1 MTNNNPMMEKLL
13 VLYSAMLRIR
23 RTEQRL
29 SQLFADAEVPG
40 FIHLS
45 IGQEAVAV
53 GVASALQR
61 EDTLASNHR
70 GHGHALAKGM
80 SLESFF
86 LEVMGRAEGI
96 CGGRGGTMHVADM
109 SVGMLGANGIVGAGM
124 SLALGS
130 ALALQVRKTRNIASV
145 FFGDG
150 AMAEG
155 LLHECMNLAA
165 LWKLP
170 LLFVCENNGW
180 AEFSPSS
187 AQISAK
193 LESLAG
199 AYGIPYEGIDGND
212 VVTVHD
218 SAQRVVQALREGS
231 GPCVL
236 ECKTVRVRG
245 HYEGDPQKYRS
256 GDEKIEE
263 HDPLNRCRQRLLALG
278 VTDQS
283 LEAVDQSIGREI
295 DAAVSRAR
303 GAALPAFERARQD
316 VYTVN

>member
-1 MTNNNPMMEKLL
+1 MQPDQLTKL
-13 VLYSAMLRIR
+13 YRAMLRIR

-29 SQLFADAEVPG
+29 SKLFADGEVPG

-53 GVASALQR
+53 GVASALRR

-70 GHGHALAKGM
+70 GHGHALAKGV

-86 LEVMGRAEGI
+86 LEVMGRADGI
-96 CGGRGGTMHVADM
+96 CGGRGGSMHVADM
-109 SVGMLGANGIVGAGM
+109 SVGMLGANGIVGAGL

-130 ALALQVRKTRNIASV
+130 ALALQIRKTGCIASV

-180 AEFSPSS
+180 AEFSPSNT
-187 AQISAK
+187 QIMAK
-193 LESLAG
+193 LESLAS
-199 AYGIPYEGIDGND
+199 AYGIAHSAIDGND
-212 VVTVHD
+212 VVAVHEATFRVTSEMRTH
-218 SAQRVVQALREGS
+218 SAPQ
-231 GPCVL
+231 VL

-245 HYEGDPQKYRS
+245 HYEGDPQKYRNA
-256 GDEKIEE
+256 DEQIEE
-263 HDPLNRCRQRLLALG
+263 HDPLTRARQRLLALG
-278 VTDQS
+278 VTDLTLQ
-283 LEAVDQSIGREI
+283 DIDRDIGIEI
-295 DAAVSRAR
+295 DAAVTKARA
-303 GAALPAFERARQD
+303 AALPSFERARND